1 MSIELDTLTVAFL
14 EAHPREAAR
23 ELEAMPV
30 AETAALLAAL
40 PARVVAPVFTEMQ
53 PRDAADGLA
62 ALDAERAVLV
72 LHALRTNVIAATLR
86 HVPQPKRD
94 ALLDRLPS
102 AQALAC
108 RALLRYPEDAVG
120 ARAHTEVAAFDAST
134 SVAHALAALR
144 REGTQGEG
152 VFIVA
157 AGRLRGWVSAARLL
171 QAAPTKLLGALRQPV
186 VSLPALMPVATALEE
201 PALARDPRAAVVE
214 RGGRLLGSVTLA
226 ELRDAAAATVQR
238 PAGAQVSAIG
248 FVGAGYLLAVSALIQ
263 ALLGALMPD
272 GKQRR

>member
-1 MSIELDTLTVAFL
+1 MRAELDTLTVAFL
-14 EAHPREAAR
+14 DAHPREAAR

-40 PARVVAPVFTEMQ
+40 PARVVAPVFAEMQ
-53 PRDAADGLA
+53 ARDAAQGLA
-62 ALDAERAVLV
+62 ALDTERAVHV
-72 LHALRTNVIAATLR
+72 LHALRTNIVAATLR
-86 HVPQPKRD
+86 HVPEPKRT
-94 ALLDRLPS
+94 ALLERLPS

-120 ARAHTEVAAFDAST
+120 ALAHTEIAAFDAT
-134 SVAHALAALR
+134 VAVAHALDALR

-171 QAAPTKLLGALRQPV
+171 KAPPATPLGALRQPIV
-186 VSLPALMPVATALEE
+186 TLPALMPVTTAVEE
-201 PALARDPRAAVVE
+201 PALARDPLAAVVE
-214 RGGRLLGSVTLA
+214 HGGRLLGSVTLA

-238 PAGAQVSAIG
+238 PVDGAQGAAA
-248 FVGAGYLLAVSALIQ
+248 FVASGYWLAVSALIQ

-272 GKQRR
+272 VRGRR